1 MSFYPT
7 SHPLP
12 TTLHTPRFTIVPLTD
27 AYAAQDY
34 EAYMASPNVIA
45 LHSAGRW
52 EVEGFTLAQNTELTR
67 RHAADHT
74 AQRNFAFILL
84 TPDEQKSLGCFYI
97 NPLHSFLARVAPTL
111 PRTPAMSANASVTF
125 WLRDDEQEGTLPDDA
140 VRIIETWL
148 REAWHFNGH
157 LWRVRDVETR
167 SILALHRAALTER
180 FALDVDGIGQYRFF
194 G

>member
-1 MSFYPT
+1 VSFHPT
-7 SHPLP
+7 SPPIP
-12 TTLHTPRFTIVPLTD
+12 TTLHTPLFTIRPLTD
-27 AYAAQDY
+27 VYAAQDY
-34 EAYMASPNVIA
+34 EAYRASPTVIA

-52 EVEGFTLAQNTELTR
+52 QVEGFTLAQNVALAR
-67 RHAADHT
+67 QHATDHA

-97 NPLHSFLARVAPTL
+97 NPLQPFLARVAPAL
-111 PRTPAMSANASVTF
+111 PRTPAMSADASVTF
-125 WLRDDEQEGTLPDDA
+125 WLREDEQAGTLPDNA
-140 VRIIETWL
+140 VQTIETWL

-167 SILALHRAALTER
+167 SILALRRAALTER
-180 FALDVDGIGQYRFF
+180 FTLDVEGIGQYRFF